1 MKNILKVVAA
11 AAVAVALTSSVQAT
25 PITGVIGF
33 SGTANT
39 DSANANTSTEVLSW
53 GNNSIG
59 LHTGT
64 FSTLTP
70 TATVALAAPWFF
82 NSGPKNNFWIVTDG
96 ANTYTFNLSS
106 SSVFSTGVIAGP
118 QGPITTITIFL
129 AGTVVSSVLG
139 LDPTAFTGSI
149 SLQDPSANN
158 GNGTYSYTESI
169 SFGSVP
175 DGGTTVLLL
184 GSALSGLALIRRKLS
199 A

>member
-1 MKNILKVVAA
+1 MKNILKI
-11 AAVAVALTSSVQAT
+11 AAVAAVAAVITTTVQAT

-33 SGTANT
+33 AGTAT
-39 DSANANTSTEVLSW
+39 LDQGVASSSTEVLSW

-70 TATVALAAPWFF
+70 LASVALASPWFF
-82 NSGPKNNFWIVTDG
+82 NSGAKNNFWVVTDATG
-96 ANTYTFNLSS
+96 TYTFNLSS
-106 SSVFSTGVIAGP
+106 SSVFSTGSNGA
-118 QGPITTITIFL
+118 TTSISIFL
-129 AGTVVSSVLG
+129 SGTVVSSVLG
-139 LDPTAFTGSI
+139 LDPTAFTGSMTI
-149 SLQDPSANN
+149 QDPSVNN
-158 GNGTYSYTESI
+158 GNQTFSYTESI
-169 SFGSVP
+169 SFNSVP